1 MPLLTEFSPREIA
14 DIHFYYGMCRGVA
27 RAARIAYIAA
37 FPNRMQPSARN
48 FQEVHRRFSNVGLG
62 LAREHRQQADVID
75 TSIEEAVLNDVF
87 ADPTTSTRRLA
98 ARHALPLIRRPNLT
112 IACAVVQCA
121 VNIKNDPDMVRRATQ
136 QISVRALMCLQ
147 QHGDHFE
154 HLMH

>member
-87 ADPTTSTRRLA
+87 ADPTTSTRRLV
-98 ARHALPLIRRPNLT
+98 ARHAVDKKEV
-112 IACAVVQCA
+112 A
-121 VNIKNDPDMVRRATQ
+121 
-136 QISVRALMCLQ
+136 RALGTARLQ
-147 QHGDHFE
+147 AHQ
-154 HLMH
+154 LKSRI

>member
-87 ADPTTSTRRLA
+87 ADPTISTRRLA
-98 ARHALPLIRRPNLT
+98 ARHEKLPQRLNKKEV
-112 IACAVVQCA
+112 A
-121 VNIKNDPDMVRRATQ
+121 
-136 QISVRALMCLQ
+136 RALGTARLQ
-147 QHGDHFE
+147 AHQ
-154 HLMH
+154 LKSRI